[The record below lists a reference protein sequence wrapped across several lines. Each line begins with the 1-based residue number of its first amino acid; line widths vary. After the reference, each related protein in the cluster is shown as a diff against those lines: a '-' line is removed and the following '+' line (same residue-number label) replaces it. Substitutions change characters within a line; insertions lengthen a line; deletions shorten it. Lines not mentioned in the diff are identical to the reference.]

1 MDSFFAVC
9 RMLDIPTF
17 KRTPPSSIGK
27 VLNYTRLVFSVIC
40 CSLSRARSRLRTQR
54 TSHTP
59 MICRHLT
66 QTQWQCA
73 RPHLK
78 LISCKWNIGR
88 HAKGNCYE
96 FETNNRAHKLPAN
109 SHYTPTEVAYHYALH
124 NLTVGIVRV
133 IDDNC
138 HVGLDGGIDG
148 HASKAQAMR
157 F

>member
-1 MDSFFAVC
+1 
-9 RMLDIPTF
+9 
-17 KRTPPSSIGK
+17 
-27 VLNYTRLVFSVIC
+27 
-40 CSLSRARSRLRTQR
+40 
-54 TSHTP
+54 

-66 QTQWQCA
+66 QTQWQRA